1 MIYCLVQ
8 ERFDKE
14 YVMKRLVAL
23 SGIIL
28 AVLFVLS
35 SGPLEAPAMDTA
47 GATFAVR

>member
-14 YVMKRLVAL
+14 YVMKRQVAL
-23 SGIIL
+23 SGLIL
-28 AVLFVLS
+28 AVLLALS
-35 SGPLEAPAMDTA
+35 LGLRDAAALDTA

>member
-8 ERFDKE
+8 ERFDRE
-14 YVMKRLVAL
+14 YVMKRLVVL
-23 SGIIL
+23 SGMIP

-35 SGPLEAPAMDTA
+35 SGPREAPALDTA